1 MSYFNVAV
9 FLASYNGIS
18 WISEQIDSIVN
29 QEGVNVTIYV
39 SDDISNDGTY
49 NYLYKLSEFN
59 AQVKVLSQKV
69 KFGSAGSN
77 FYRLI
82 QDVNISGFDF
92 IAFADQDDIW
102 ESDKLINHISLAKQH
117 QADGVSS
124 NVIAFW
130 PNGKKR
136 LITKSKP
143 LLKWDFLFESAG
155 PGCTFLMTPWLV
167 NSVRNLLVD
176 ENSPAKKV
184 VLHDWL
190 TYAVCRAHGR
200 KWVIDYK
207 PSIQYRQHENNVI
220 GANSGLKAKWIR
232 LVKLKQGWYRAEV
245 TKVTKV
251 CAAISGEA
259 EFRKILALLKSKS
272 IISQLKLLFYAS
284 QARRSSSDR
293 LVLFILVLFFLF

>member
-1 MSYFNVAV
+1 M
-9 FLASYNGIS
+9 ASYNGLS

-29 QEGVNVTIYV
+29 QEGVIVTIYV

-49 NYLYKLSEFN
+49 NYLCKLSEFN
-59 AQVKVLSQKV
+59 AQIQLLSRKV
-69 KFGSAGSN
+69 KFGGAGSN

-82 QDVNISGFDF
+82 QEVNISGFDF

-117 QADGVSS
+117 KADGVSS

-167 NSVRNLLVD
+167 NSLRKLLVD

-190 TYAVCRAHGR
+190 TYAVCRAHGH
-200 KWVIDYK
+200 KWVIDYR

-259 EFRKILALLKSKS
+259 EVKKILALLKSKN
-272 IISQLKLLFYAS
+272 IISQLKLLFYVS
-284 QARRSSSDR
+284 QARRNVLDR
-293 LVLFILVLFFLF
+293 LVLFILVLCFLF